1 MIIILHGENDFFSRR
16 KLNEIIAQYRLK
28 HKTGLSFFSFDP
40 ALNGFDF
47 SDFKSA
53 VETVAMF
60 SEKKLIVL
68 KNLVKEIPV
77 DYLKEKKL
85 KEDIETVIVFYES
98 IALDQKKNKDIAWL
112 FEKSAISQ
120 ESKNLE
126 GSKLSSWIYGEVER
140 RGGKISEDALGLL
153 AASCGNDLW
162 RLDNEINKLL
172 AFSPSITKENVSL
185 LIPRNIEGDVF
196 NAVSHLIGKNT
207 KDAVEQFARVIR
219 QGEDPIKTFGLIVF
233 QYRALLKVRSALD
246 ESEQFAPDRAAKSL
260 RLHPFVVKKTL
271 PFAKKYAT
279 GDLRRIYK
287 LLLKTDLELKTGE
300 VTFGEFVENLALGLR

>member
-1 MIIILHGENDFFSRR
+1 MLIILHGENDFFSRR

-40 ALNGFDF
+40 VFGGFDF

-68 KNLVKEIPV
+68 KNLAKEIPV

-85 KEDIETVIVFYES
+85 KEDTETVIVFYES
-98 IALDQKKNKDIAWL
+98 IALDQKKNKDIVWL
-112 FEKSAISQ
+112 FEKPAISQ
-120 ESKNLE
+120 ESKNFE
-126 GSKLSSWIYGEVER
+126 GVKLNSWIVSEVEH

-172 AFSPSITKENVSL
+172 AFSPSVTKENVSL
-185 LIPRNIEGDVF
+185 LIPRNIEVDVF
-196 NAVSHLIGKNT
+196 SAFYYLSEKNN

-233 QYRALLKVRSALD
+233 QYRALLKVRNALD
-246 ESEQFAPDRAAKSL
+246 ESGQFAPDRVGKTM
-260 RLHPFVVKKTL
+260 RVPPFSH
-271 PFAKKYAT
+271 
-279 GDLRRIYK
+279 
-287 LLLKTDLELKTGE
+287 
-300 VTFGEFVENLALGLR
+300 

>member
-1 MIIILHGENDFFSRR
+1 MIFCSRFYFMIIILHGENDFFSRR

-28 HKTGLSFFSFDP
+28 HKAGLSFFSFDP

-53 VETVAMF
+53 TETVAMF

-120 ESKNLE
+120 ASKNLE

-140 RGGKISEDALGLL
+140 RGGEISEDALGLL
-153 AASCGNDLW
+153 SASCGHDL
-162 RLDNEINKLL
+162 
-172 AFSPSITKENVSL
+172 
-185 LIPRNIEGDVF
+185 
-196 NAVSHLIGKNT
+196 
-207 KDAVEQFARVIR
+207 
-219 QGEDPIKTFGLIVF
+219 
-233 QYRALLKVRSALD
+233 
-246 ESEQFAPDRAAKSL
+246 
-260 RLHPFVVKKTL
+260 
-271 PFAKKYAT
+271 
-279 GDLRRIYK
+279 
-287 LLLKTDLELKTGE
+287 
-300 VTFGEFVENLALGLR
+300 LGPG